1 MPHDQH
7 AVRRP
12 RRAVLTALLLAAVS
26 LSATAPMT
34 TRLPGGERVEWW
46 RGRLPELLVLPRDGD
61 GWDAIAAR
69 YLQPSHGLAE
79 LRARNPGLAYPLRDV
94 RLRVPWTALR
104 DEWKVA
110 VLHALFPED
119 VAVPGGWQHRIA
131 APWGGEPETLWEIAE
146 LFCGDGGRYRELRA
160 ANPDLPLFPAL
171 GAPVLVPSACL
182 APVLAREVRLPAPTP
197 TAAPSTTRRVTD
209 SPPPTAG
216 PGPTPPPAS
225 GERVAPLEYGV
236 GEAVYRLQPG
246 EALYSA
252 VVVRFT
258 GQLGAAEVNATAAEL
273 AKGSGIADVTDIPVG
288 YPVRIPFDLLLPEYL
303 PPGHPRRVEWE
314 KEREELAAIQRV
326 IRAADLAGIHVILD
340 AGHGGGD
347 TGAVVEGVWEATYVY
362 DVMARVKQAL
372 ERSSKATVWTTVSDS
387 ASATR
392 PQDQD
397 RLPKHRRHRLLVD
410 PPYDLADST
419 VGVHLRWVLSNAI
432 LARLRGERV
441 EPERV
446 VFLSIHADSLHPAV
460 RGLMV
465 YVPARSLRPARLSL
479 PPGLPDCREVR
490 AARPAKL
497 SPTFRARAEALSS
510 QLGRAIVS
518 SAERF
523 ELPVHRYEPVRSRI
537 IRGRSR
543 FVPAV
548 LRYNQVPTAVLVEI
562 CNLNNAEDRSLL
574 LTWKFREKLALA
586 IAAGLAEAF
595 SR

>member
-1 MPHDQH
+1 MRRDQH

-12 RRAVLTALLLAAVS
+12 RPEVLTAVLLAAIS
-26 LSATAPMT
+26 LSATGPAT
-34 TRLPGGERVEWW
+34 TRLAGGERVEWW
-46 RGRLPELLVLPRDGD
+46 RGQLPELVVLPRQGD
-61 GWDAIAAR
+61 GWSALSAR
-69 YLQPSHGLAE
+69 YLKASSGLAE
-79 LRARNPGLAYPLRDV
+79 LRAHNPRLEVPLRDV
-94 RLRVPWTALR
+94 RVRVPWTVLR
-104 DEWKVA
+104 DEWKAA
-110 VLHALFPED
+110 VVRALFPHD
-119 VAVPGGWQHRIA
+119 VAVPGGWQHQVG
-131 APWGGEPETLWEIAE
+131 APWGGEAETLWEIAE
-146 LFCGDGGRYRELRA
+146 LFCGDGARYRELRA
-160 ANPDLPLFPAL
+160 ANPELPMFPASGTSL
-171 GAPVLVPSACL
+171 LVPSTCL
-182 APVLAREVRLPAPTP
+182 AFALAP
-197 TAAPSTTRRVTD
+197 AAPL
-209 SPPPTAG
+209 PPPTPVAG
-216 PGPTPPPAS
+216 TSATERTAPPPKPSVAPSPTPPTVRADGS
-225 GERVAPLEYGV
+225 APLEYGA

-273 AKGSGIADVTDIPVG
+273 AKRSGITDVTSIPVG
-288 YPVRIPFDLLLPEYL
+288 YPVRIPFELLLPEYL

-347 TGAVVEGVWEATYVY
+347 TGAVVEEVWEATYVY

-372 ERSSKATVWTTVSDS
+372 ERSSKATVWTTVSDTGS
-387 ASATR
+387 PPR

-397 RLPKHRRHRLLVD
+397 RLPNRRTQRLLVD
-410 PPYDLADST
+410 PPYDLADSS

-432 LARLRGERV
+432 LARLQAEKV

-446 VFLSIHADSLHPAV
+446 VFLSVHADSLHPAV

-465 YVPARSLRPARLSL
+465 YVPARSLRPARLSP
-479 PPGLPDCREVR
+479 PPGLPDCRELR
-490 AARPAKL
+490 AARRASL
-497 SPTFRARAEALSS
+497 SPTFRARSEALSG
-510 QLGRAIVS
+510 QLGQAIVK

-523 ELPVHRYEPVRSRI
+523 DLPVHRYEPVRSAI

-548 LRYNQVPTAVLVEI
+548 LRYSQVPTAVLVEI